1 MPAHNPMFQF
11 GGQVTGTQNA
21 PHSGFIQTP
30 SPAVSGQSEVG
41 ANIGLIDATPMRVA
55 TIIVLVVLGLAGLRW
70 AGFRFNVTAGG

>member
-11 GGQVTGTQNA
+11 SGFAGTGSA

-30 SPAVSGQSEVG
+30 SPAASGQSEIG
-41 ANIGLIDATPMRVA
+41 AGIGLVDGTPMRVA

-70 AGFRFNVTAGG
+70 AGFRFNVTGG